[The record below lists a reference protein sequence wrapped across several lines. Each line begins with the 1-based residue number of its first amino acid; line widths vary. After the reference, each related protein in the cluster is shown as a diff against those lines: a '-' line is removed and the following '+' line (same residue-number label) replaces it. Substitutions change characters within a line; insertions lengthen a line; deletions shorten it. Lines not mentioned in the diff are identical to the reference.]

1 MKVFNDKVVEEFLNA
16 QTKRGTFFTYK
27 SSMALY
33 LEFTKKNG
41 QQLLDEKKKDSN
53 FQVENSMFQFRKWLL
68 ENKKS
73 ETYATSTIMC
83 VRSFYSYFRVPLVF
97 RKQEAKKLTEKNRS
111 TTDYLF
117 DREDLTRMA
126 FAGSLKER
134 YVLLVGKSIGLRAGD
149 FIRLTVGCFRS
160 INLEGEPPIPLGE
173 IGTEKERV
181 KAYPFLDSDAV
192 PVVKAWLESHKDAK
206 DSDRVVEDDED
217 NLTVI
222 LQTLCEKAGMEIQ
235 NGTIHGKRIRF
246 HCLRKFLIDRL
257 SAYASESQWK
267 QIVGKA
273 IDEGAYVSQDQLR
286 AVFGRAMKDL
296 VINGNGIK
304 IKKLTEL
311 ENALLDSQK
320 RLTSVETTNDVLR
333 KELDKVTQKVDFLD
347 KYLNL
352 GDAVET
358 KEDAQRLLDFM
369 EKMRYEK
376 YVKEKVEQSKNNA

>member
-1 MKVFNDKVVEEFLNA
+1 
-16 QTKRGTFFTYK
+16 
-27 SSMALY
+27 
-33 LEFTKKNG
+33 
-41 QQLLDEKKKDSN
+41 
-53 FQVENSMFQFRKWLL
+53 
-68 ENKKS
+68 
-73 ETYATSTIMC
+73 
-83 VRSFYSYFRVPLVF
+83 
-97 RKQEAKKLTEKNRS
+97 
-111 TTDYLF
+111 
-117 DREDLTRMA
+117 
-126 FAGSLKER
+126 
-134 YVLLVGKSIGLRAGD
+134 
-149 FIRLTVGCFRS
+149 
-160 INLEGEPPIPLGE
+160 
-173 IGTEKERV
+173 
-181 KAYPFLDSDAV
+181 
-192 PVVKAWLESHKDAK
+192 
-206 DSDRVVEDDED
+206 
-217 NLTVI
+217 
-222 LQTLCEKAGMEIQ
+222 LCEKAGMEIQ